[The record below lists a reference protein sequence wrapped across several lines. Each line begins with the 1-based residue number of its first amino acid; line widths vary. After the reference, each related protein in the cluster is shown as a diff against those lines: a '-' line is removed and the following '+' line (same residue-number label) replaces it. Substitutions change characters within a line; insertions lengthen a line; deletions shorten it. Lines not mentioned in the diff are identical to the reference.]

1 MVHDES
7 VSNVILVDRLCVHC
21 TSFQVQNIL
30 YIDKY
35 IYVHCVHNR
44 TVFIFFISVHIFYK
58 TIQDHVSLYQNIKI
72 KYEEIES
79 KIATA
84 EGKIFPHMYIHCR
97 EKHSV

>member
-1 MVHDES
+1 M
-7 VSNVILVDRLCVHC
+7 C
-21 TSFQVQNIL
+21 TLYIFQVQSIL

-44 TVFIFFISVHIFYK
+44 TAFIIFISVHIFLK
-58 TIQDHVSLYQNIKI
+58 TIQDHVSLYQNINF

-84 EGKIFPHMYIHCR
+84 EGKNFPHMYIQCR
-97 EKHSV
+97 ETHSV